1 MEEFTVEAGRPDT
14 LDEQKL
20 CMIHHHPVTRISIN
34 PQTMNDETLV
44 RIGRA
49 HTAQQTIQAYRLAR
63 HIGFDD
69 INMDVIAAL
78 PGEKA

>member
-1 MEEFTVEAGRPDT
+1 
-14 LDEQKL
+14 
-20 CMIHHHPVTRISIN
+20 MIHHHPVTRISIN

-78 PGEKA
+78 PGENYADVCAYA